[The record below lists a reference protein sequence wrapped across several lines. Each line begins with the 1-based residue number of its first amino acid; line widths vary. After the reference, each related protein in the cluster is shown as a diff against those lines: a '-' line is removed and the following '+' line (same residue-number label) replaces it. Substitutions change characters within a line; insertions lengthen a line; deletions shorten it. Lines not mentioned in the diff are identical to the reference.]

1 MPEDFVVEEILGFE
15 PDGAGT
21 HVLLAVEKR
30 GANTAWVAGQ
40 IARAAGVAVRDA
52 GFAGHKDR
60 HALTRQWFSVPW
72 PGDSPLR
79 PLESLAGDG
88 FRVLSVRRHGR
99 KLRPG
104 SHRANRFHLRVR
116 DVAGDPVAL
125 ESRLASIG
133 ARGVPNYFGP
143 QRFGRDAA
151 NLARAREWAAAGRAP
166 RARGER
172 GFALSSARSELFNLV
187 AASRVKRG
195 DWDRLLPGEAVMLDG
210 RRSFFHADVVDPAL
224 EARCT
229 SLDVHPSGPLWGRSA
244 SPATA
249 LALEVEAEALAAE
262 RALCTLLESQGI
274 EHERRS
280 LRVPVRAFEWSLLD
294 GVLSLSFELPRGA
307 FATAVLHELLGDAAD
322 AAAVAVD

>member
-1 MPEDFVVEEILGFE
+1 
-15 PDGAGT
+15 
-21 HVLLAVEKR
+21 
-30 GANTAWVAGQ
+30 
-40 IARAAGVAVRDA
+40 
-52 GFAGHKDR
+52 
-60 HALTRQWFSVPW
+60 
-72 PGDSPLR
+72 
-79 PLESLAGDG
+79 
-88 FRVLSVRRHGR
+88 
-99 KLRPG
+99 
-104 SHRANRFHLRVR
+104 
-116 DVAGDPVAL
+116 
-125 ESRLASIG
+125 
-133 ARGVPNYFGP
+133 
-143 QRFGRDAA
+143 
-151 NLARAREWAAAGRAP
+151 
-166 RARGER
+166 
-172 GFALSSARSELFNLV
+172 
-187 AASRVKRG
+187 
-195 DWDRLLPGEAVMLDG
+195 MLDG